1 MRHEVE
7 QLGNFTHLLFNDI
20 KIQSLYDALS
30 KTGKVWLLQVT
41 HMADVTVQSS
51 IFLYFCIYHAYSIFI
66 LIKIYVKYFGA
77 CWQYHSYK
85 AGIRIKA

>member
-7 QLGNFTHLLFNDI
+7 QLGNFAHLLFNDI

-51 IFLYFCIYHAYSIFI
+51 IFFLFLHLSRLLYIYT
-66 LIKIYVKYFGA
+66 
-77 CWQYHSYK
+77 C
-85 AGIRIKA
+85 

>member
-7 QLGNFTHLLFNDI
+7 QLGNFAHLLFNDI

-41 HMADVTVQSS
+41 HMADVTVQS
-51 IFLYFCIYHAYSIFI
+51 IFFFFAFITLTLYLYLLRFM
-66 LIKIYVKYFGA
+66 
-77 CWQYHSYK
+77 
-85 AGIRIKA
+85 

>member
-7 QLGNFTHLLFNDI
+7 QLGNFAHLLFNDI

-51 IFLYFCIYHAYSIFI
+51 IFFFIFAFITLTLYLYLLRFM
-66 LIKIYVKYFGA
+66 
-77 CWQYHSYK
+77 
-85 AGIRIKA
+85 